1 MKGVGASAPPPCGNL
16 DRLLPPFTAFYRP
29 AVSAFPRRSNSYG
42 LRPRQVGE
50 PERPEPRLFAL
61 LLAAQRLED
70 LLWRDRH
77 FVDAD
82 ADGVVHRVR
91 DRGRHGEEGTL
102 APFLRAK
109 WAIRDGY
116 FDEVGDDVPNLK
128 HAWILYL

>member
-61 LLAAQRLED
+61 LLGAQRRED
-70 LLWRDRH
+70 LLRRDGH
-77 FVDAD
+77 FVDAEP
-82 ADGVVHRVR
+82 DGGVHRVR
-91 DRGRHGEEGTL
+91 DLRRPGGEG
-102 APFLRAK
+102 
-109 WAIRDGY
+109 
-116 FDEVGDDVPNLK
+116 
-128 HAWILYL
+128 

>member
-91 DRGRHGEEGTL
+91 DRGRHGERSEEHTSELQSL
-102 APFLRAK
+102 A
-109 WAIRDGY
+109 
-116 FDEVGDDVPNLK
+116 
-128 HAWILYL
+128 YLVCRLLLEKK